1 MRGFQNN
8 DDSRQQLNLNTH
20 NKQSAQAA
28 RRGPHSFA
36 WLETGWNTCLALS
49 ILVLA
54 ALLAVYHLR
63 IITASIP
70 LDYYEGQMLVITGI
84 IADGNNPYTRPFQP
98 QAMDV
103 YPPLYNILVAP
114 FTQWFGN
121 TLELHRWISGGLIL
135 LSVAL
140 CSLAAFRATGS
151 RLYSAA
157 AGVMIYAALL
167 FYSTP
172 VASTNALGI
181 LLYLSILLVPW
192 LLNFSRGSLVAALVF
207 GVLVFYTKQYF
218 IAAMA
223 MLCLYLFLYRCK
235 VTAVALGAC
244 YALVLLGSLT
254 IVHLTSPYY
263 LDNTLFAAGISIY
276 MLLSADTLI
285 RQIEHYAL
293 TYWPLLLIV
302 VVAAVQVVFTPALQS
317 LPRRLRPYLS
327 LAPLHWRGP
336 LLQKAPDY
344 FAFCLLWA
352 TIVTFSTMG
361 RNPGNF
367 MTYLLQL
374 MSPFL
379 VLWSCSLMSGLR
391 GRARLA
397 LPLVLPAF
405 YQIHGIL
412 DKDFSTTEENWAR
425 VEQIIAGSEDIYAS
439 QMLLNLVIKHDKRVY
454 QDGHT
459 HYFPI
464 ALHKPAIFVKEN
476 PEEQVAAVWDDY
488 MTEIFSKVQNKEFD
502 VILVNPWDFKGM
514 FGRNRP
520 PFEDVDGRAFL
531 RRYYQ
536 VEERFPLSM
545 TERHGGGTYEMR
557 VWRPRP

>member
-1 MRGFQNN
+1 MTLP
-8 DDSRQQLNLNTH
+8 RQRLNELW
-20 NKQSAQAA
+20 S
-28 RRGPHSFA
+28 
-36 WLETGWNTCLALS
+36 TCLALA
-49 ILVLA
+49 IL
-54 ALLAVYHLR
+54 ALSTLLVIYHYR
-63 IITASIP
+63 IITAPIP
-70 LDYYEGQMLVITGI
+70 LDYYEGQMLVITDI
-84 IADGNNPYTRPFQP
+84 IASGGNPYTAGFQP
-98 QAMDV
+98 QAMSV
-103 YPPLYNILVAP
+103 YPPLYNILAAP
-114 FTQWFGN
+114 LTLLFGN
-121 TLELHRWISGGLIL
+121 TLETHRAFSACLIM
-135 LSVAL
+135 LSVVL
-140 CSLAAFRATGS
+140 CSLAALRASGS
-151 RLYSAA
+151 RLYSAT

-181 LLYLSILLVPW
+181 LLYLAILLVPW
-192 LLNFSRGSLVAALVF
+192 LLNFSRGSLVTALLL
-207 GVLVFYTKQYF
+207 GILVFYTKQYF

-235 VTAVALGAC
+235 LTAIVLGSC
-244 YALVLLGSLT
+244 YALLLLGSLA
-254 IVHLTSPYY
+254 IVHVTSPYY

-276 MLLSADTLI
+276 MLLSADTLV
-285 RQIEHYAL
+285 RQIVYYL
-293 TYWPLLLIV
+293 QIYWPLLLIIL
-302 VVAAVQVVFTPALQS
+302 VAALQAACTPAARPLSQ
-317 LPRRLRPYLS
+317 RFFRYLRP
-327 LAPLHWRGP
+327 APLSWRGP
-336 LLQKAPDY
+336 LLRKPPDY

-379 VLWSCSLMSGLR
+379 VLWCCSLMSGLR
-391 GRARLA
+391 GAARLA

-405 YQIHGIL
+405 YLIYGLL

-425 VEQIIAGSEDIYAS
+425 VEEIIAESDDIYAS

-464 ALHKPAIFVKEN
+464 ALHKPEIFVKVN
-476 PEEQVAAVWDDY
+476 PDERVGAVWERYLTD
-488 MTEIFSKVQNKEFD
+488 IFRRVENKEFD

-531 RRYYQ
+531 RRYYR
-536 VEERFPLSM
+536 VDERFPLSM
-545 TERHGGGTYEMR
+545 TDRHGGGTYEMR
-557 VWRPRP
+557 VWRPKP

>member
-1 MRGFQNN
+1 MKRADKAFPG
-8 DDSRQQLNLNTH
+8 
-20 NKQSAQAA
+20 
-28 RRGPHSFA
+28 RGPLRGLEA
-36 WLETGWNTCLALS
+36 GWVTALWLATGL
-49 ILVLA
+49 LA
-54 ALLAVYHLR
+54 ALLAVYHIR
-63 IITASIP
+63 IITAHIP

-84 IADGNNPYTRPFQP
+84 IAEGGNPYTRAFQP

-103 YPPLYNILVAP
+103 YPPLYNILAAP
-114 FTQWFGN
+114 FSLVFGN
-121 TLELHRWISGGLIL
+121 TLILHRCISACLIL

-140 CSLAAFRATGS
+140 CSLATLRASGS
-151 RLYSAA
+151 KLYSAC

-181 LLYLSILLVPW
+181 FLYLAILLVPW
-192 LLNFSRGSLVAALVF
+192 LLNFSRASLLAALVF
-207 GVLVFYTKQYF
+207 AVLVFYTKQYF

-235 VTAVALGAC
+235 LTALLLGLA
-244 YALVLLGSLT
+244 YALLLLGSLA
-254 IVHLTSPYY
+254 IVHVTSPYY

-276 MLLSADTLI
+276 LLLSSNTLL
-285 RQIEHYAL
+285 RQIVFYAQ
-293 TYWPLLLIV
+293 TYWPLFLLV
-302 VVAAVQVVFTPALQS
+302 GVAGLQALAGPAGSTPWG
-317 LPRRLRPYLS
+317 RLRRYTRF
-327 LAPLHWRGP
+327 APLGWRGP
-336 LLQKAPDY
+336 LLEKAPDY

-379 VLWSCSLMSGLR
+379 VIWACCLASGLR
-391 GRARLA
+391 GRTRWA
-397 LPLVLPAF
+397 LPLMLPAF
-405 YQIHGIL
+405 FQIYAIL
-412 DKDFSTTEENWAR
+412 PKDFSTTEENWAR
-425 VEQIIAGSEDIYAS
+425 IEEIIAQSEEIYAS
-439 QMLLNLVIKHDKRVY
+439 QMLLNLVIKHDKQVY

-464 ALHKPAIFVKEN
+464 ALQKPAYFVKQN
-476 PEEQVAAVWDDY
+476 PEERVEAVWNDY
-488 MTEIFSKVQNKEFD
+488 MNDIFTRIQNKEFD
-502 VILVNPWDFKGM
+502 AILVNPWDFKGM

-520 PFEDVDGRAFL
+520 PFEDVDGREFL

-545 TERHGGGTYEMR
+545 TERYGGGTYEMR